1 MRHDRISI
9 PASIIEGLSFAPR
22 QIVSETVA
30 GLIDVLDRMDGD
42 SDLEPNGDELDGT
55 GGEEDFGIHCTTEY
69 AAGCPIADPD
79 CAADDFPIDQWD
91 EDGI

>member
-1 MRHDRISI
+1 
-9 PASIIEGLSFAPR
+9 
-22 QIVSETVA
+22 
-30 GLIDVLDRMDGD
+30 MDYTRWY
-42 SDLEPNGDELDGT
+42 LT
-55 GGEEDFGIHCTTEY
+55 TEEDFGIHCTTEY